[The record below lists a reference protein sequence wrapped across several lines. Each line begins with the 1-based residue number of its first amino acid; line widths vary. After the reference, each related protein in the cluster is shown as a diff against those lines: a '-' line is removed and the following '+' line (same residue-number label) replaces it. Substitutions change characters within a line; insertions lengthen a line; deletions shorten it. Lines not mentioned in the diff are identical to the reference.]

1 MPPKKNNK
9 LSEERK
15 EELINKMKEQRQKAK
30 QKQIDAAKAEKEAE
44 EKEVKE
50 LKPRKRSKTK
60 RCETCGFVFEF
71 KTKNQ
76 KYCQTSCRK
85 SKKRK

>member
-1 MPPKKNNK
+1 MFIKLQFSDAIKIKPAKKVEPV
-9 LSEERK
+9 EE
-15 EELINKMKEQRQKAK
+15 Q
-30 QKQIDAAKAEKEAE
+30 
-44 EKEVKE
+44 EVKE